1 METRE
6 TILLSEILK
15 ELKDIKS
22 ELQAVRTVQTLV
34 KQPVTYGPTIA
45 GWTPDSL
52 PKSFDCIAK
61 EWVVGIDKGDK

>member
-34 KQPVTYGPTIA
+34 KQPVTYGPGIA
-45 GWTPDSL
+45 GWRPDSYPTPL
-52 PKSFDCIAK
+52 ECVAK
-61 EWVVGIDKGDK
+61 EWVVGIDKEIK